1 MKTTEQVLASFES
14 AALKAGLMRNT
25 RKTYAAT
32 IREFSDLLKS
42 GRISGVQG
50 YLDHLA
56 TEAARNLIPFTRK
69 TA

>member
-1 MKTTEQVLASFES
+1 
-14 AALKAGLMRNT
+14 MRNT